1 MATINNNVEIRVTTK
16 GVDQSQAGLKK
27 LASTAAGMVATYL
40 SVSKAIKTAFQ
51 SAEVY
56 NEAVKTQKILE
67 AQIKTTGKAAGFT
80 AMQFREMASAL
91 SKKSDFSTGEILKDL
106 ITPLTSFKS
115 IAGDTFE
122 RLQEA
127 ALNMATVMQTD
138 LRSAAIQLGKAFQ
151 DPQRGLMML
160 SRSGVSFT
168 ETERNMIK
176 AMAENN
182 NLLGAQQYIL
192 KALEGQFG
200 NAAQAGQTA
209 AGELKKAWKGYL
221 VYMGTE
227 TAPVINGVKSGIAL
241 ALRSMTK
248 NTNTF
253 TTNAII
259 ANLEIER
266 SWSKMVGKVVR
277 FVSIIGEAIGNV
289 VVTIGDL
296 IGAMF
301 KYYKAL
307 DDFSIFSPKKSIDGV
322 IASFKGV
329 TTSIKE
335 SIGFWG
341 QWGDEAVSSLSTVD
355 YEANKYYNNQIEA
368 VKKNQDIALKAFDDP
383 GGDGGF
389 AKTADAA
396 KETAESIKQ
405 LSADIKEY
413 LSVMTRAGEAE
424 TKFSNDLANRWQAA
438 QDLIDRSK
446 KLGQDIT
453 ALTEAQRIDQENA
466 NRQYYEESLNAMKNM
481 GMSEKELINKEY
493 NDKLTAF
500 DQYAAVARQANDGLF
515 VYKLI
520 TAEEYQKNAAEIE
533 ALGVKVLRDATND
546 KTKATIDGLNAQA
559 AALQSQLDILLE
571 NSNAEFAILQ
581 DLGMTYDQYVSHRQV
596 QIGHEKQAL
605 LDKKVQIE
613 FINAWEKQQLEK
625 MAEEYKKYIES
636 TQKYQESFAGQ
647 MDELGKRVKESI
659 ASGFGTAFADAIVEG
674 ENFFTAMQKLFK
686 DLVKMILAE
695 LAKIAILAAFKS
707 IFGIA
712 SEGGG
717 IVGGVVSA
725 VTGKTNSIDRGIYQ
739 QSTPSYMTPIL
750 NTNSIDRRLDRLA
763 QAIENNRP
771 QVYTQ
776 VIKGVPFYNA
786 VKQATLEANAL

>member
-1 MATINNNVEIRVTTK
+1 MATVVNNAEIRVTTK
-16 GVDQSQAGLKK
+16 GVDQAQAGLKK

-106 ITPLTSFKS
+106 TTPLTSFKS

-176 AMAENN
+176 AMVENN

-200 NAAQAGQTA
+200 DAAQAGQTA

-248 NTNTF
+248 STNTF
-253 TTNAII
+253 TANAII

-266 SWSKMVGKVVR
+266 SWAKLSGKVVR
-277 FVSIIGEAIGNV
+277 IVSIIGEAIGNV

-329 TTSIKE
+329 TT
-335 SIGFWG
+335 
-341 QWGDEAVSSLSTVD
+341 
-355 YEANKYYNNQIEA
+355 
-368 VKKNQDIALKAFDDP
+368 
-383 GGDGGF
+383 
-389 AKTADAA
+389 
-396 KETAESIKQ
+396 
-405 LSADIKEY
+405 
-413 LSVMTRAGEAE
+413 
-424 TKFSNDLANRWQAA
+424 
-438 QDLIDRSK
+438 
-446 KLGQDIT
+446 
-453 ALTEAQRIDQENA
+453 
-466 NRQYYEESLNAMKNM
+466 
-481 GMSEKELINKEY
+481 
-493 NDKLTAF
+493 
-500 DQYAAVARQANDGLF
+500 
-515 VYKLI
+515 
-520 TAEEYQKNAAEIE
+520 
-533 ALGVKVLRDATND
+533 
-546 KTKATIDGLNAQA
+546 
-559 AALQSQLDILLE
+559 
-571 NSNAEFAILQ
+571 
-581 DLGMTYDQYVSHRQV
+581 
-596 QIGHEKQAL
+596 
-605 LDKKVQIE
+605 
-613 FINAWEKQQLEK
+613 
-625 MAEEYKKYIES
+625 
-636 TQKYQESFAGQ
+636 
-647 MDELGKRVKESI
+647 
-659 ASGFGTAFADAIVEG
+659 
-674 ENFFTAMQKLFK
+674 
-686 DLVKMILAE
+686 
-695 LAKIAILAAFKS
+695 
-707 IFGIA
+707 
-712 SEGGG
+712 
-717 IVGGVVSA
+717 
-725 VTGKTNSIDRGIYQ
+725 
-739 QSTPSYMTPIL
+739 
-750 NTNSIDRRLDRLA
+750 
-763 QAIENNRP
+763 
-771 QVYTQ
+771 
-776 VIKGVPFYNA
+776 
-786 VKQATLEANAL
+786 